1 MCKYLFGR
9 TIYNM
14 YKCVHN
20 HMKLR
25 TAKRAVSA
33 IIVSQ

>member
-1 MCKYLFGR
+1 MCKYLFGI

-25 TAKRAVSA
+25 TAKRAV
-33 IIVSQ
+33 